1 MHTQEKEVLNR
12 LKEHRSDQ
20 LEILKVSDE
29 ERREMYKMKAGTVEG
44 EFEFFRNVIKT
55 LERRMDDE
63 QAFWVKNEDDLWG
76 WFE

>member
-1 MHTQEKEVLNR
+1 MHNQEKEVLSR

-44 EFEFFRNVIKT
+44 EIEFVRNVMKKI
-55 LERRMDDE
+55 ERRMDE
-63 QAFWVKNEDDLWG
+63 EKAF
-76 WFE
+76 